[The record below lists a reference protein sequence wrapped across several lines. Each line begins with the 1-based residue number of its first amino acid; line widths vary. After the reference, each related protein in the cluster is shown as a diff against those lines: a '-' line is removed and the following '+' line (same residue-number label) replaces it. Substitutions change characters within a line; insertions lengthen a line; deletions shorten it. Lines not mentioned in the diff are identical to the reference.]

1 MRLLDA
7 DSFKRSKVEQTM
19 LDELFGDDEVDLKK
33 RARVETYKKSVY
45 SWKLGDI
52 KNYLTYKQSF
62 DGVGF
67 GEEGVLAI
75 LMRFYDNTRPD
86 GSPEFENKLDGKE
99 GKKFI
104 PQRTQ
109 TILRIFEKIAKA
121 PFVTSRMIK
130 VMKAVAENTKN
141 TDGNAEYKE
150 DILPMLDKAEE
161 MMHAKKVV
169 SAKLS
174 VK

>member
-1 MRLLDA
+1 
-7 DSFKRSKVEQTM
+7 M
-19 LDELFGDDEVDLKK
+19 LDELFGDDEVDQKK
-33 RARVETYKKSVY
+33 RERVVRYKRTVY

-62 DGVGF
+62 DGVSF

-86 GSPEFENKLDGKE
+86 GSPEFEDKIEGKE
-99 GKKFI
+99 GKMFV

-109 TILRIFEKIAKA
+109 TILRIFEKICKS
-121 PFVTSRMIK
+121 PFVTKRMIK
-130 VMKAVAENTKN
+130 ALKGIAENTKN
-141 TDGNAEYKE
+141 ADGATEYKE
-150 DILPMLDKAEE
+150 DILPMLEKAEE
-161 MMHAKKVV
+161 VMHAKKVA
-169 SAKLS
+169 SAKLT